1 MVTGARGLS
10 ASSQLAGAGQK
21 SRTVRSRAL
30 RQCSLRTEVRESS
43 ASAGGFHSC
52 PHICRIATKPPVP
65 RVLLERAS
73 GAEFRKKLLS
83 ISDVTH
89 LNRDRP
95 KRL

>member
-1 MVTGARGLS
+1 VVTGGLS
-10 ASSQLAGAGQK
+10 LCASSQLAGVDQK
-21 SRTVRSRAL
+21 SRTVLSRAL
-30 RQCSLRTEVRESS
+30 RQCSLSTVVMESI

-52 PHICRIATKPPVP
+52 PHIGRI
-65 RVLLERAS
+65 VLLEEGS
-73 GAEFRKKLLS
+73 GAEFRKNLLS